1 MAKRH
6 KMKTTRPEF
15 LLNLMTGGSI
25 SELTTSDMKRHMYDL
40 SHISY
45 CVYTALMAADID
57 KDDIVSTSDDGE
69 SIAIAFKSKKI
80 AKRVKDLCEDT
91 TVRYGNI
98 KYQVKLKVR
107 DNYLIGEVKAIEE
120 KDKCG

>member
-25 SELTTSDMKRHMYDL
+25 SDLTMAGMKRHMCDI

-57 KDDIVSTSDDGE
+57 QSDIVSTSDDGE
-69 SIAIAFKSKKI
+69 SIAIAFTSKKI
-80 AKRVKDLCEDT
+80 AKKTKELCEDT
-91 TVRYGNI
+91 VVKYGPS

-107 DNYLIGEVKAIEE
+107 DNYLIGEVKEIAEDE
-120 KDKCG
+120 T